1 MNPTESIGFLK
12 SLKRYL
18 YVEHQAVVHPSRLLM
33 EIKMTLRIAAHSSR
47 LGLAGLALSGLLLS
61 GCAGMDN
68 TEQRVLSGAAI
79 GAGAGAGLGAV
90 TGGLSIPAGAI
101 IGAGAGAVTGLAVD
115 VLKKQ
120 P

>member
-1 MNPTESIGFLK
+1 
-12 SLKRYL
+12 
-18 YVEHQAVVHPSRLLM
+18 
-33 EIKMTLRIAAHSSR
+33 MTLRAARCSA
-47 LGLAGLALSGLLLS
+47 LTAFTALALSSLLLS
-61 GCAGMDN
+61 GCAGMSD
-68 TEQRVLSGAAI
+68 TEQRVLTGATI

-115 VLKKQ
+115 ALKKQ

>member
-1 MNPTESIGFLK
+1 MT
-12 SLKRYL
+12 
-18 YVEHQAVVHPSRLLM
+18 SRVSTRTAPLGW
-33 EIKMTLRIAAHSSR
+33 AA
-47 LGLAGLALSGLLLS
+47 LAFSGLLLT
-61 GCAGMDN
+61 GCAGMGD
-68 TEQRVLSGAAI
+68 TEQRVLTGAAI

-115 VLKKQ
+115 ALKKQ

>member
-1 MNPTESIGFLK
+1 MT
-12 SLKRYL
+12 
-18 YVEHQAVVHPSRLLM
+18 SRVFTRTAPLSW
-33 EIKMTLRIAAHSSR
+33 AA
-47 LGLAGLALSGLLLS
+47 LVLCGLLLT
-61 GCAGMDN
+61 GCAGMGD
-68 TEQRVLSGAAI
+68 TEQRVLTGAAI

-115 VLKKQ
+115 ALKKQ

>member
-1 MNPTESIGFLK
+1 MAS
-12 SLKRYL
+12 R
-18 YVEHQAVVHPSRLLM
+18 VQARSTPF
-33 EIKMTLRIAAHSSR
+33 
-47 LGLAGLALSGLLLS
+47 GLAVMAAAGLLLA

-115 VLKKQ
+115 VLKKE
-120 P
+120 

>member
-1 MNPTESIGFLK
+1 
-12 SLKRYL
+12 
-18 YVEHQAVVHPSRLLM
+18 
-33 EIKMTLRIAAHSSR
+33 MTLRATPHSAPFSLVAAALSA
-47 LGLAGLALSGLLLS
+47 LLLAGCSGLS
-61 GCAGMDN
+61 N
-68 TEQRVLSGAAI
+68 TEQRVLTGATI

-115 VLKKQ
+115 LIEDQ

>member
-1 MNPTESIGFLK
+1 
-12 SLKRYL
+12 
-18 YVEHQAVVHPSRLLM
+18 
-33 EIKMTLRIAAHSSR
+33 MTTSVARRSAP
-47 LGLAGLALSGLLLS
+47 LGLIAVAVSGLLLS
-61 GCAGMDN
+61 GCAGMGD
-68 TEQRVLSGAAI
+68 TEQRVLTGAAI

-115 VLKKQ
+115 VIKKQ

>member
-1 MNPTESIGFLK
+1 LNFFN
-12 SLKRYL
+12 RDL
-18 YVEHQAVVHPSRLLM
+18 YIPDQVIANPSRLLR
-33 EIKMTLRIAAHSSR
+33 EIKMTSRTATGPARLSLIA
-47 LGLAGLALSGLLLS
+47 LAASGLLLT
-61 GCAGMDN
+61 GCAGMGD
-68 TEQRVLSGAAI
+68 TEQRVLTGAAI

>member
-1 MNPTESIGFLK
+1 
-12 SLKRYL
+12 
-18 YVEHQAVVHPSRLLM
+18 
-33 EIKMTLRIAAHSSR
+33 MTLRVATGSAR
-47 LGLAGLALSGLLLS
+47 FGLATLALSGLLLT
-61 GCAGMDN
+61 GCAGMGD
-68 TEQRVLSGAAI
+68 TEQRVLTGAAI

-115 VLKKQ
+115 ALKKQ

>member
-1 MNPTESIGFLK
+1 MTSRI
-12 SLKRYL
+12 
-18 YVEHQAVVHPSRLLM
+18 HPRSNDLSW
-33 EIKMTLRIAAHSSR
+33 AA
-47 LGLAGLALSGLLLS
+47 LALAGLLLA

-68 TEQRVLSGAAI
+68 TEQRVLTGAAI

-115 VLKKQ
+115 ALKKD
-120 P
+120 

>member
-1 MNPTESIGFLK
+1 MTTRMKTRPA
-12 SLKRYL
+12 SLPL
-18 YVEHQAVVHPSRLLM
+18 AV
-33 EIKMTLRIAAHSSR
+33 
-47 LGLAGLALSGLLLS
+47 LAVSGLLLA

-115 VLKKQ
+115 VLKKE
-120 P
+120 